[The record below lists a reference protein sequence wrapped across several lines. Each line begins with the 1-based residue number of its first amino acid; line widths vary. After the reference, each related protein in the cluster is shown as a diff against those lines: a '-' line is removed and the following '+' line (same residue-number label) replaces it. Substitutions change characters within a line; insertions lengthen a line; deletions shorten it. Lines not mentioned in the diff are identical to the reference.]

1 MLAKMLPTQTGFDVL
16 QIGWWVPTYVTQ
28 RSVEV
33 LVAATDELSQKIKTI
48 IGSKDPSILAGFD
61 RCFRSIYLLEC
72 LVGEAILD
80 GDTSLDT
87 IDSLLLPTST
97 RCKLAQKVRNL
108 ETAFRFLFPSTF
120 LPPTDHVFA
129 PGLALELHR
138 IVGRDIIHNAGSF
151 RENWA
156 RPCQEQYT
164 YLPPHL
170 IKSHLEG
177 LCQETSE
184 ALAKSDTIMSHV
196 RIVASFLTSFLH
208 IHPFSNGSG
217 RVARL
222 LTSFLLAKFSFLPVF
237 IAGSNSRREIL
248 LQCLRKSRLT
258 SPFKPDGLARLLLQ
272 NME

>member
-1 MLAKMLPTQTGFDVL
+1 P
-16 QIGWWVPTYVTQ
+16 
-28 RSVEV
+28 
-33 LVAATDELSQKIKTI
+33 VAPNI
-48 IGSKDPSILAGFD
+48 
-61 RCFRSIYLLEC
+61 
-72 LVGEAILD
+72 
-80 GDTSLDT
+80 
-87 IDSLLLPTST
+87 
-97 RCKLAQKVRNL
+97 RCKLAKKVRNL

-170 IKSHLEG
+170 IKAHLEG

-184 ALAKSDTIMSHV
+184 ALAKSDTIVSHV

-208 IHPFSNGSG
+208 IHPFSHGNG

-222 LTSFLLAKFSFLPVF
+222 LTSFLLAKFSLLPVF

-248 LQCLRKSRLT
+248 LQCLRESRLT
-258 SPFKPDGLARLLLQ
+258 SPFKPDGLACLLLQ
-272 NME
+272 NMEEIHRDACYILDSDL